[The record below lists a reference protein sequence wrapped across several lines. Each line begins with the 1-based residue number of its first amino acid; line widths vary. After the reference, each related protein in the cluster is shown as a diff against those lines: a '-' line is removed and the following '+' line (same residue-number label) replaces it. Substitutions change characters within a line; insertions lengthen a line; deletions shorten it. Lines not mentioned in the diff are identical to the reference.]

1 MNFTNPFKTFSP
13 QEIVLL
19 VTFIVYLVFPIQT
32 PSFLTGII
40 DSPIGLVTIFA
51 ITVSLFLYTNP
62 ILAILYLF
70 VAYEIIRRTS
80 SKNITV
86 SSSSFKYVD
95 NTPTLNDID
104 LAQKDVNL
112 HSIMPSEPTLE
123 EEIVNKMSP
132 IGVSD
137 AIVFTNS
144 TYKPFAESV
153 KGASKL

>member
-13 QEIVLL
+13 QEIILL
-19 VTFIVYLVFPIQT
+19 ITFIVYLVFPIQT
-32 PSFLTGII
+32 PSFLTGVI

-51 ITVSLFLYTNP
+51 ITISLFLYTNP

-80 SKNITV
+80 SKNVIV

-104 LAQKDVNL
+104 LAQKDINL

-137 AIVFTNS
+137 AIVFTNT

-153 KGASKL
+153 KGASKV

>member
-13 QEIVLL
+13 QEIILL
-19 VTFIVYLVFPIQT
+19 VAFVVYLVFPIQT

-40 DSPIGLVTIFA
+40 ESPIGLVTIFA

-80 SKNITV
+80 SKNIVV

-95 NTPTLNDID
+95 NTPTLKDID

-112 HSIMPSEPTLE
+112 HSIMQSESTLE

-144 TYKPFAESV
+144 SYKPFAESV

>member
-13 QEIVLL
+13 QEIILL
-19 VTFIVYLVFPIQT
+19 ITFIVYLVFPIQT

-51 ITVSLFLYTNP
+51 ITISLFLYTNP

-80 SKNITV
+80 SKNIVV

-123 EEIVNKMSP
+123 EEVVNKMSP

-144 TYKPFAESV
+144 SYKPFAESV